1 MRNLR
6 SHGPRR
12 RQQNQQLNKDNHPKK
27 AVNRF
32 PDRYESLRIS
42 SGCDAIQKTLKWFK
56 TWINSF
62 SKKYLNTY
70 KSIRKAQGCS
80 LTDKRSQRIGWRK
93 KTRTGCWEA
102 GNGTLRRLFL
112 VSSPT
117 QHQHLPIN
125 QAAREMIV
133 AYIIC
138 GPCHC
143 SADGSILMSKCRV
156 TRPLRDMTCIF
167 LHNEMHWKLMQGE
180 QKWVTSFV
188 SKCGGGEMSA
198 LNTLGPLF
206 LESSSWFIACKVAT
220 SRTFVKQKCIHKP
233 AVSQA
238 NRNPHSWMTGRQ
250 IDDRFKVEQSN
261 SFPSSWHS
269 QWYNSPQHPYRPG
282 HSCEVFHAN
291 VMRTDPRS

>member
-1 MRNLR
+1 MR
-6 SHGPRR
+6 
-12 RQQNQQLNKDNHPKK
+12 
-27 AVNRF
+27 AVPLFR
-32 PDRYESLRIS
+32 
-42 SGCDAIQKTLKWFK
+42 W
-56 TWINSF
+56 WINSRVKV
-62 SKKYLNTY
+62 SRN
-70 KSIRKAQGCS
+70 
-80 LTDKRSQRIGWRK
+80 
-93 KTRTGCWEA
+93 EA
-102 GNGTLRRLFL
+102 
-112 VSSPT
+112 V
-117 QHQHLPIN
+117 
-125 QAAREMIV
+125 
-133 AYIIC
+133 
-138 GPCHC
+138 
-143 SADGSILMSKCRV
+143 K
-156 TRPLRDMTCIF
+156 CIF
-167 LHNEMHWKLMQGE
+167 LHNEMQWKLMQGE

-282 HSCEVFHAN
+282 HCCQVFHAN
-291 VMRTDPRS
+291 VMRTDPRSWRSCTRLAQSDN